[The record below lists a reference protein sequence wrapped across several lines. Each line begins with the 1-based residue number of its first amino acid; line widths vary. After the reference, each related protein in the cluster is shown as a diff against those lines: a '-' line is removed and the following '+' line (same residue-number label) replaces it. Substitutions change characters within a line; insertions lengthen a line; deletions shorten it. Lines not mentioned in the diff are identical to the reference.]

1 MTERDKKTV
10 REQLG
15 HAVCACSEDVT
26 GGSWR
31 KDISVITNTVL
42 FTPVPRTGKEKR
54 KQAETGC
61 KKKNNRER
69 THRSQNKHLFCTLDD
84 KFLNED
90 TTLHQTLYQRNNR
103 DNISHQL
110 LHLPEAFAQAAIPS
124 ADLIRSRKFVFI
136 LISQG
141 NHSTVELHRA
151 QAGDTTHQDAAN
163 PDGRA
168 LTGGGAEHHSSSLLL
183 SSVGMAV
190 DTLGWQQP
198 CLPYTATYR
207 HDELLH
213 TVRGHAVQV
222 GEVQLQVDLVV
233 EHVLAERAAEHGLHR
248 VLGHG
253 VHPQPVHV
261 GVAVLAVGTLV
272 HLWSTQMNHTALTGA
287 IFLSYSQALI
297 I

>member
-1 MTERDKKTV
+1 MLCVLAQMSQEGAGEGHQCYNKHCVIHPSAKNWQRREKTSRNRV
-10 REQLG
+10 QE
-15 HAVCACSEDVT
+15 
-26 GGSWR
+26 
-31 KDISVITNTVL
+31 
-42 FTPVPRTGKEKR
+42 
-54 KQAETGC
+54 
-61 KKKNNRER
+61 KNNRER
-69 THRSQNKHLFCTLDD
+69 THRSQNKHLVCTHDD

-90 TTLHQTLYQRNNR
+90 TTLHQILYQRNNR

-124 ADLIRSRKFVFI
+124 ADLMRSGKFVFI

-151 QAGDTTHQDAAN
+151 RAGDTTHQDAAN

-168 LTGGGAEHHSSSLLL
+168 LTGGGAEHHSNSLLL

-261 GVAVLAVGTLV
+261 GVAVLAVRTLV